1 MFYKRLICY
10 TEVFVILDNLT
21 QICGRIHA
29 AAKRAGRR
37 PDDVELLAV
46 IKYAP
51 VESVRELLA
60 AGRVS
65 QVAEN
70 RVQDAQRRKS
80 ALGAAADRARWRMIG
95 HLQSNKAKQAVELF
109 DAVDSL
115 DSLPLA
121 LALERKLEASDR
133 TLPALVQ
140 VKLTGRETQTGVL
153 PDELPALLRELEKL
167 PHLKIEGLMGI
178 APLVEHAEEARPHFR
193 KLKRL
198 FDQHFAG
205 RPGARLSMGMS
216 RDFEVAIEE
225 GSTMVRIG
233 SALFEESA
241 STSETASQGGQ

>member
-1 MFYKRLICY
+1 M
-10 TEVFVILDNLT
+10 
-21 QICGRIHA
+21 HA

-51 VESVRELLA
+51 AESVRELLA
-60 AGRVS
+60 TGRVS

-80 ALGAAADRARWRMIG
+80 ALGAAAGKARWRMIG

-109 DAVDSL
+109 DSVDSL

-121 LALERKLEASDR
+121 QSLERKLEASGR
-133 TLPALVQ
+133 SLPALVQ
-140 VKLTGRETQTGVL
+140 VKLTEKETQSGVL
-153 PDELPALLRELEKL
+153 PAELPALLAQLAKL

-178 APLVEHAEEARPHFR
+178 APDVDPVEEVRPHF
-193 KLKRL
+193 KSLKRL

-233 SALFEESA
+233 TALFDESA
-241 STSETASQGGQ
+241 STSETASKGGQ